1 MKITPV
7 NKPNCVLV
15 SSRSGMIKLA
25 KLARNCLSTKL
36 IMLRTVTNTKKLVF
50 FKLKINSPKK
60 LFSLLIIKKNFF
72 QKETLG
78 KSISMNIYV

>member
-7 NKPNCVLV
+7 NKTICVLV
-15 SSRSGMIKLA
+15 NSRSGIIKLA

-36 IMLRTVTNTKKLVF
+36 IILRTVTNTKKLVF
-50 FKLKINSPKK
+50 FKLKINSPQK

-78 KSISMNIYV
+78 KSIY

>member
-15 SSRSGMIKLA
+15 NSRSGIIKLA

-36 IMLRTVTNTKKLVF
+36 IILRSVTNTKKLVF
-50 FKLKINSPKK
+50 FKLKINSPQK

-78 KSISMNIYV
+78 KSIY

>member
-15 SSRSGMIKLA
+15 NSRSGIIKLA

-36 IMLRTVTNTKKLVF
+36 IIFRTVTNIRKLVLR
-50 FKLKINSPKK
+50 KLIIYPLRYYELILKIM
-60 LFSLLIIKKNFF
+60 LF
-72 QKETLG
+72 
-78 KSISMNIYV
+78 

>member
-15 SSRSGMIKLA
+15 NSRSGIIKLA

-36 IMLRTVTNTKKLVF
+36 IILRTVTNTKKLVF
-50 FKLKINSPKK
+50 FKLKINSPQEIIQSFDYKEK
-60 LFSLLIIKKNFF
+60 FLSKGNIRKINLL
-72 QKETLG
+72 
-78 KSISMNIYV
+78 NIYF

>member
-7 NKPNCVLV
+7 NKPNCVFV
-15 SSRSGMIKLA
+15 NSRSGIIKLA

-36 IMLRTVTNTKKLVF
+36 IILRTVTNTKKLVF
-50 FKLKINSPKK
+50 FKLKINSPQK

-78 KSISMNIYV
+78 KSIY

>member
-15 SSRSGMIKLA
+15 NSRSGIIKLA

-36 IMLRTVTNTKKLVF
+36 IILRTVTNTKKPVF
-50 FKLKINSPKK
+50 FKLKINSPQK

-78 KSISMNIYV
+78 KSIY